1 MTRTGLKTIGAFS
14 WAAARVA
21 VREPIL
27 YIMIALLGLF
37 WVAVESNGQT
47 ERRRDLEA
55 ARAQTENL
63 ARAFEYHVQRVI
75 EEIDN
80 SVLALR
86 WRLTA
91 ALDGEFDF
99 HALAREPGLSSQFVN
114 LIGLVDSDGFLR
126 RTWNGNLLQPL
137 DVRDRLHFT
146 AQRDATGDAL
156 FIGPPLLGRSTNM
169 WSVHLSRRIVDR
181 AGQFRGTLVA
191 SLDPLKL
198 SNVYESFDLGTS
210 GAITLVG
217 EDMIVRARAPGLVD
231 FLGKPVPA
239 SEFSSV
245 LTSAR
250 VGFYRTID
258 SKSGAR
264 LVAYRHVPGLPLIVM
279 VSKDESEI
287 IASQTAASR
296 QDRIVAMSITLVV
309 IVLSGFALG
318 YKVRLNEKS
327 IRFRTTLR
335 HMNQGIMIVEAD
347 GKLSLINQQA
357 IDLLELPQEFLKN
370 PPSYSE
376 IFSYQLDSG
385 EFGNKAELVDSAL
398 YDVVFNQK
406 AVMAE
411 TISERTRA
419 NGVILEIHT
428 VPLPRGG
435 FLRSFTD
442 ITRRRKDEITIRT
455 QIADLERF
463 AHLASHDLQRPL
475 RKIASHTE
483 MLRQSILMD
492 DHRESGHYLD
502 VISAA
507 AERGRTMVAD
517 LLRFSKLADGDLK
530 RDGVRLDTMLDA
542 LIDDM
547 RGGEATRN
555 ARFDNMLPVLTV
567 NCNASLVYQ
576 AFQNLLDNAVKYHDP
591 ERGIAVRLFGEERS
605 DGYVIHVSD
614 IGVGFDNADKAL
626 VFQSFRRLVDG
637 KAVEGTG
644 IGLSLVKAIVE
655 KHGWTIDVDS
665 QSGSGSDFFIFV
677 PKIDLRP
684 AASATKSVAA

>member
-1 MTRTGLKTIGAFS
+1 MSTIGAFGRT
-14 WAAARVA
+14 AARVA
-21 VREPIL
+21 VREPVL
-27 YIMIALLGLF
+27 YIILALLGLF
-37 WVAVESNGQT
+37 WIAVESNGQS

-75 EEIDN
+75 AEIDN

-86 WRLTA
+86 WRLGA
-91 ALDGEFDF
+91 VIDGEFDF
-99 HALAREPGLSSQFVN
+99 HALAREPGLSSHFVN

-126 RTWNGNLLQPL
+126 RTWNGNLLQAL
-137 DVRDRLHFT
+137 DVRDRSHFT

-156 FIGPPLLGRSTNM
+156 FVGAPLLGRSTNM

-198 SNVYESFDLGTS
+198 SGVYESFDLGTS

-217 EDMIVRARAPGLVD
+217 EDMIIRARAPGLVD
-231 FLGKPVPA
+231 FLGKPVPD

-250 VGFYRTID
+250 MGFYRTSD
-258 SKSGAR
+258 GASGPR
-264 LVAYRHVPGLPLIVM
+264 LVAFRHVPGLPLIVM

-287 IASQTAASR
+287 FASQEESSR
-296 QDRIVAMSITLVV
+296 QERFVALFVTLVV
-309 IVLSGFALG
+309 VVLSGFALG
-318 YKVRLNEKS
+318 YKVKLTDKN
-327 IRFRTTLR
+327 IRFLTTLR
-335 HMNQGIMIVEAD
+335 HMNQGIMIVE
-347 GKLSLINQQA
+347 GNGQLSLINQKA
-357 IDLLELPQEFLKN
+357 IDLLELPQEFAKK

-376 IFSYQLDSG
+376 IFSFQLDNG
-385 EFGNKAELVDSAL
+385 EFGAKAELVDSSL

-406 AVMAE
+406 AVAAE
-411 TISERTRA
+411 TIAERTRP
-419 NGVILEIHT
+419 NGVVLEIHT

-442 ITRRRKDEITIRT
+442 ITQRRKDEITIRT
-455 QIADLERF
+455 QLAGLERF

-483 MLRQSILMD
+483 MLRKSILMD

-530 RDGVRLDTMLDA
+530 RADVRIDTMLDA
-542 LIDDM
+542 LIVDM
-547 RGGEATRN
+547 RGGDAARN
-555 ARFDNMLPVLTV
+555 ARFENMLPALVV
-567 NCNASLVYQ
+567 SCNASLIYQ
-576 AFQNLLDNAVKYHDP
+576 VFQNLLDNAVKYHDP

-605 DGYVIHVSD
+605 EGYVIHVSD
-614 IGVGFDNADKAL
+614 IGVGFDNADKGL

-665 QSGSGSDFFIFV
+665 QSGSGSDFFISV
-677 PKIDLRP
+677 PKHDLRP
-684 AASATKSVAA
+684 AANAPASVAA